1 MKENEVK
8 LFKVQIIAHFS
19 GRSYFQKPMRLTADK
34 AKIAAEKME
43 DLIKKPEPFMMELDN
58 GGILHMSKSVVKNAV
73 FELFTK
79 KK

>member
-1 MKENEVK
+1 MKEKEVK
-8 LFKVQIIAHFS
+8 LFKVQIIVHYG
-19 GRSYFQKPMRLTADK
+19 GRSYFQKPMRL
-34 AKIAAEKME
+34 IAEKANIATEKLE

-58 GGILHMSKSVVKNAV
+58 GGILHMSKAVVKNAV